1 MIHTKIPSLLHKSIA
16 LFVFAIY
23 IATSISAVRAES
35 SVWQVTSDNST
46 LFIGGTV
53 HLLRP
58 TDYPLP
64 SEYEAAYLES
74 EELYFETD
82 ISSMN
87 DLSVQAKMLQELTY
101 NDERTLNS
109 VLSQEAYDALADYTN
124 NVGMPLM
131 MMEKFKPGM
140 VVSTLQILEFQKMGF
155 TPQGVDAHFNARGL
169 GDGKSIGALETI
181 EEQIGFLA
189 AMGEGNE
196 SEFIL
201 LSLKDLEQTNEIMGD
216 MITAW
221 REGDSE
227 TLEQLFVT
235 DMKEQAPELYDSLL
249 RQRNLRWIP
258 QIEAMLDDSDT
269 EFVLVGAA
277 HLIGA
282 DGLVE
287 LLQDKGYEVTQL

>member
-101 NDERTLNS
+101 ND
-109 VLSQEAYDALADYTN
+109 
-124 NVGMPLM
+124 
-131 MMEKFKPGM
+131 
-140 VVSTLQILEFQKMGF
+140 
-155 TPQGVDAHFNARGL
+155 
-169 GDGKSIGALETI
+169 
-181 EEQIGFLA
+181 
-189 AMGEGNE
+189 
-196 SEFIL
+196 
-201 LSLKDLEQTNEIMGD
+201 
-216 MITAW
+216 
-221 REGDSE
+221 
-227 TLEQLFVT
+227 
-235 DMKEQAPELYDSLL
+235 
-249 RQRNLRWIP
+249 
-258 QIEAMLDDSDT
+258 
-269 EFVLVGAA
+269 
-277 HLIGA
+277 
-282 DGLVE
+282 
-287 LLQDKGYEVTQL
+287 